1 MRGTLRLVTILGIPI
16 RLHWSFLAFFPIL
29 VYLVASSY
37 GQSILWGAVLYA
49 LLFACVALH
58 ELAHSV
64 VAQSY
69 SLRVREIVLLPIGG
83 VASMERIPEEP
94 GQEAAIAIAGPVF
107 NIVVAALLFVFMWL
121 VPGIDFDPT
130 TIWNNPPL
138 QAGVVAI
145 FWVNIVMALFNLLP
159 AFPMDG
165 GRLFRAFLVA
175 IGMPYVRA
183 TSAAVLVSKG
193 VLVLFIFLGF
203 QMPML
208 WVIAFFLY
216 FGATGEE
223 QAVRS
228 RSSLKQLTVS
238 HLLPQNRT
246 AVEPDM
252 PLGEI
257 IPLLL
262 LPASPRHFPVL
273 ERGELVGVLSHQDFV
288 GALKRNGGSGTVVS
302 AVMRP
307 AVAVS
312 PDDSLADVQQR
323 LEGRGL
329 PVACILDRGE
339 LVGLVAQDEL
349 RRLTTLLELESD

>member
-29 VYLVASSY
+29 VWVVASSY

-69 SLRVREIVLLPIGG
+69 SLRVREIVLLPFGG

-94 GQEAAIAIAGPVF
+94 GREAAIAIAGPVF
-107 NIVVAALLFVFMWL
+107 NMAVAALLFAFMWL
-121 VPGIDFDPT
+121 VPGIIFDLGA
-130 TIWNNPPL
+130 IWNNPPL

-145 FWVNIVMALFNLLP
+145 FWVNIIMALFNLLP
-159 AFPMDG
+159 ALPMDG

-175 IGMPYVRA
+175 MGMPYVRA
-183 TSAAVLVSKG
+183 TSTAVLVSKG
-193 VLVLFIFLGF
+193 VLILFIVLGF

-208 WVIAFFLY
+208 WIIAFFVY
-216 FGATGEE
+216 YGATGEE
-223 QAVRS
+223 QAVRA
-228 RSSLKQLTVS
+228 RSSLKQLNVS
-238 HLLPQNRT
+238 HLLPQNRA

-252 PLGEI
+252 PLGEVL
-257 IPLLL
+257 PLLL
-262 LPASPRHFPVL
+262 PPASQRHFPVL
-273 ERGELVGVLSHQDFV
+273 QQGELVGVLSYQDFV
-288 GALKRNGGSGTVVS
+288 GALKRNGGSDTAVS

-312 PDDSLADVQQR
+312 PEESLAEVQQR

-349 RRLTTLLELESD
+349 RRLSNLLELESD